1 MLAEGDSRALLR
13 VPKQAQGAACE
24 KHNGASRS
32 PHVRAGGTHAAL
44 RFINKY
50 CYYKIGQ
57 TQYQQLKRESALTQS
72 SLLIPDFTVPA
83 KAQLIYAK
91 ALIWQTPKAVVIV
104 RVHEN
109 FIFLKP
115 KLYLKTFCSTLGAQ
129 IVFSNT
135 RGQIF
140 QEHVQTSFLGSF
152 NNTKKSF

>member
-1 MLAEGDSRALLR
+1 MSCWLR
-13 VPKQAQGAACE
+13 GTAGLCWGCRS
-24 KHNGASRS
+24 KHREQPARNTMGLHAPPMSEQ
-32 PHVRAGGTHAAL
+32 GGTHAAL

-115 KLYLKTFCSTLGAQ
+115 KLYLKTFCSTLGAPD
-129 IVFSNT
+129 
-135 RGQIF
+135 
-140 QEHVQTSFLGSF
+140 SFLQHQRTNLPRACSDLF
-152 NNTKKSF
+152 PS